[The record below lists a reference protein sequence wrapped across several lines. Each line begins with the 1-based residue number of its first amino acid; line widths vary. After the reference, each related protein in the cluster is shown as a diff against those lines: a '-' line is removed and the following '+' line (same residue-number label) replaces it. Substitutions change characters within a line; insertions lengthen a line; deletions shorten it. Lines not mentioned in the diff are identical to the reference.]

1 MPPSVRRLAPGVQD
15 SLLALRVPSSS
26 RGFKSKS
33 CATGRGSREPS
44 VRHRACGCYP
54 NACRSTASD
63 PQFRCRSTGHGPC
76 SRRFRAPL
84 RSTPPGSSGGMT
96 SGGVFWP
103 GALVRASTQ
112 KWKKTSVAH
121 TVRNSS
127 HSRIRPSAPEAV
139 AVWRPGGRYT
149 VPRGAR
155 GSARCA
161 SVARRRSRGSI
172 GNPRGA
178 RDGERR
184 GVGSAVSFESRGGGK
199 RLPGRARSQ
208 EGFR

>member
-15 SLLALRVPSSS
+15 SLLALLDSSSS

-33 CATGRGSREPS
+33 CATSRGSGEPS

-54 NACRSTASD
+54 NDCRPTASN
-63 PQFRCRSTGHGPC
+63 PQFRRRSIGHGPC

-96 SGGVFWP
+96 SGAVFWP
-103 GALVRASTQ
+103 GPLGRASTQ

-127 HSRIRPSAPEAV
+127 RSRIGPLAPEAV
-139 AVWRPGGRYT
+139 AMRRPWGRCT

-161 SVARRRSRGSI
+161 SVARAAIDGSI
-172 GNPRGA
+172 GFREELGTGREEAWGA
-178 RDGERR
+178 Q
-184 GVGSAVSFESRGGGK
+184 SPSSPGGGK
-199 RLPGRARSQ
+199 RVPGRARA
-208 EGFR
+208 